1 MIRATTT
8 PVSMRPDAGDSMLAI
23 GLMSGT
29 SLDGIDAAL
38 IETDGAEH
46 IRPIAFR
53 SDPYSAPARAQL
65 REAAALALSFERPRA
80 SPPILAAEEMLTNRH
95 VLAVR
100 QLLAAVALT
109 PADISV
115 IGFHGQTIAHRP
127 DRGWTWQIGDGAAMA
142 RALGITVVDDLR
154 SADVAAG
161 GQGAP
166 LLPVYHRALTTGMDL
181 PVAVLNLGGVANITW
196 LGRADEDLIAFD
208 TGPANGLIDDWML
221 AETGSPY
228 DAGGAFAAR
237 GTVDRSVLGGMLD
250 NRWFDLPPPK
260 SLDRADFTIEAA
272 RGLAAAD
279 GAATLTAFTAE
290 TVALAL
296 RHLPEPPGRLIVAGG
311 GRHNPT
317 LMRMITAAARITAE
331 PIEALGWNGDATE
344 AEGFAYMAVRALR
357 GAPIS
362 FPGTTGVPRPMTG
375 GVIHRPSPASGR
387 PPGEAM
393 TGR

>member
-1 MIRATTT
+1 MTK
-8 PVSMRPDAGDSMLAI
+8 MLAV

-38 IETDGAEH
+38 IETDGAGH

-53 SDPYSAPARAQL
+53 SDPYSAQARDQL
-65 REAAALALSFERPRA
+65 REAAALALSFDRPRP
-80 SPPILAAEEMLTNRH
+80 SPKIVEAEKMLTNRH
-95 VLAVR
+95 ILAVR
-100 QLLAAVALT
+100 QLLSSAGVG
-109 PADISV
+109 ADHVDV
-115 IGFHGQTIAHRP
+115 IGFHGQTVAHRP

-142 RALGITVVDDLR
+142 RALGIRVVDDLR

-166 LLPVYHRALTTGMDL
+166 LLPVYHRALTAGMAR

-196 LGRADEDLIAFD
+196 LGSGDDEPIAFD

-228 DAGGAFAAR
+228 DANGAFAAR
-237 GTVDRSVLGGMLD
+237 GAIDRAVLAGMLD
-250 NRWFDLPPPK
+250 NRWFDAPPPK
-260 SLDRADFTIEAA
+260 SLDRADFTIDAV
-272 RGLAAAD
+272 RGLSAAD

-296 RHLPEPPGRLIVAGG
+296 RHLPVAPTRLIVAGG

-317 LMRMITAAARITAE
+317 LMNMIAAAMKISAE

-344 AEGFAYMAVRALR
+344 AEGFAYMAVRSLR
-357 GAPIS
+357 AEPIS
-362 FPGTTGVPRPMTG
+362 FPGTTGVPQPMTG
-375 GVIHRPSPASGR
+375 GVIHDP
-387 PPGEAM
+387 
-393 TGR
+393 

>member
-1 MIRATTT
+1 MTK
-8 PVSMRPDAGDSMLAI
+8 MLAV

-38 IETDGAEH
+38 IETDGAGH

-53 SDPYSAPARAQL
+53 SDPYSAQARDQI

-80 SPPILAAEEMLTNRH
+80 SPKIVEAERMLTNRH

-100 QLLAAVALT
+100 QLLSVAGIM
-109 PADISV
+109 PEQVDV
-115 IGFHGQTIAHRP
+115 VGFHGQTIAHRP

-142 RALGITVVDDLR
+142 RTLGIRVVNDLR

-166 LLPVYHRALTTGMDL
+166 LLPVYHRALTAGMDG

-196 LGRADEDLIAFD
+196 LGAGEHDLIAFD

-221 AETGSPY
+221 AETGSPF
-228 DAGGAFAAR
+228 DANGAFAAR
-237 GTVDRSVLGGMLD
+237 GTVDRTVLDTMLD
-250 NRWFDLPPPK
+250 NGWFDSLPPK
-260 SLDRADFTIEAA
+260 SLDRADFTIAAA
-272 RGLAAAD
+272 RGLSAAD

-296 RHLPEPPGRLIVAGG
+296 RHLPESPRRLIVAGG
-311 GRHNPT
+311 GRHNAT
-317 LMRMITAAARITAE
+317 LMRMISDATKIAAE
-331 PIEALGWNGDATE
+331 PIEALGWDGDATE
-344 AEGFAYMAVRALR
+344 AEGFAYMAVRVLKSE
-357 GAPIS
+357 PIS
-362 FPGTTGVPRPMTG
+362 FPGTTGAPGPMTG
-375 GVIHRPSPASGR
+375 GVVPNP
-387 PPGEAM
+387 
-393 TGR
+393 